1 MTKFGVSFVDSE
13 ARHRELVER
22 IEEPLEYGDRRSPRI
37 RNLIGMGLAAEDVF
51 DDLRFEFDGE
61 SEAEIAEAREEYLRE
76 ALRVGI
82 KAMAEGEDR
91 ERQTSSA

>member
-22 IEEPLEYGDRRSPRI
+22 IEEPLEFGDRRSPRI

-51 DDLRFEFDGE
+51 EEFDIEFEGD
-61 SEAEIAEAREEYLRE
+61 SEAEIAEAREELIRE
-76 ALRVGI
+76 ALRAYLSNG
-82 KAMAEGEDR
+82 AET